1 MKAKSLHFSKGGDV
15 QVIATELGRVFQC
28 VCDQIPPAY
37 PCENEKVI
45 FIGVHMNGK
54 LPAAV
59 DHFCKDLNPGRAK
72 GVAFYVI
79 NNTGNT
85 NGLEGII
92 ETMKKNGVATVGA
105 PLGVAV
111 KSSLFKKGVP
121 TEADVKT
128 VLDWAH
134 DIANKA

>member
-15 QVIATELGRVFQC
+15 QLIASEIGVKLQC

-59 DHFCKDLNPGRAK
+59 DHFCKDLNPNRTK

-85 NGLEGII
+85 AGLDHII
-92 ETMKKNGVATVGA
+92 EVMKKNGVATLA
-105 PLGVAV
+105 EPLGVAV

-121 TEADVKT
+121 TEEDVKN
-128 VLDWAH
+128 VVEWATK
-134 DIANKA
+134 IAQA

>member
-1 MKAKSLHFSKGGDV
+1 MKM
-15 QVIATELGRVFQC
+15 QVLYWTKTGNAQLVADQVSRVFKC
-28 VCDQIPPAY
+28 KCDQIPPAY

-54 LPAAV
+54 LPGAV
-59 DHFCKDLNPGRAK
+59 DHFCKDLNPGRTK

-85 NGLEGII
+85 AGLDGII
-92 ETMKKNGVATVGA
+92 ETMKKNGVETLAA

-111 KSSLFKKGVP
+111 KSSRFKTGVP
-121 TEADVKT
+121 TEEDIKNV
-128 VLDWAH
+128 VEWATK
-134 DIANKA
+134 IAQA

>member
-15 QVIATELGRVFQC
+15 QLIASEIGVKLQC

-54 LPAAV
+54 LPGAV
-59 DHFCKDLNPGRAK
+59 DHFCKDLNPGRTK
-72 GVAFYVI
+72 GVAFYVL
-79 NNTGNT
+79 NNTGST
-85 NGLEGII
+85 KGLDSII
-92 ETMKKNGVATVGA
+92 ETMKKNGVNTVGE

-111 KSSLFKKGVP
+111 KGSLFKKGIP
-121 TEADVKT
+121 TEADVQN
-128 VLDWAH
+128 VVEWATK
-134 DIANKA
+134 IAQA